1 MIPSVERVLLLKST
15 DIFCDIPGEL
25 LVQVAELAEEVCFE
39 PDEVLL
45 KEGDAGDC
53 MYLIVSGRVRVLILG
68 ARVAEL
74 HEREC
79 VGEMSLLDSEPR
91 SATVIA
97 DNDVITLRIDQKPFF
112 ELLAERAELSRGLI
126 AVMSRRIREMLVA
139 RAKRR
144 TV

>member
-1 MIPSVERVLLLKST
+1 MIPTVERVLLLKST
-15 DIFCDIPGEL
+15 DIFSDIPGEL
-25 LVQVAELAEEVCFE
+25 LVQVAELAEEASFE
-39 PDEVLL
+39 PEDVIL

-68 ARVAEL
+68 ATVAEL
-74 HEREC
+74 HDKEC

-97 DNDVITLRIDQKPFF
+97 ETEVISLRIDQAPFF

-126 AVMSRRIREMLVA
+126 AVMSRRIREMLMA

>member
-1 MIPSVERVLLLKST
+1 MIPIVERVLFLKSV
-15 DIFCDIPGEL
+15 DIFSDIPGEL
-25 LVQVAELAEEVCFE
+25 LVQVAELAEEVSFE
-39 PDEVLL
+39 AEDIII
-45 KEGDAGDC
+45 KEGAPGDC
-53 MYLIVSGRVRVLILG
+53 MYIIVLGKVRVLILG
-68 ARVAEL
+68 AEVAEL
-74 HEREC
+74 HEKEC

-97 DNDVITLRIDQKPFF
+97 DTTVITLRLDQAPFF

>member
-1 MIPSVERVLLLKST
+1 MIPAVERVLLLKSS
-15 DIFCDIPGEL
+15 DIFSEIPGEL

-39 PDEVLL
+39 PDEVIL
-45 KEGDAGDC
+45 KEGDAGNC
-53 MYLIVSGRVRVLILG
+53 MYLIVSGHVRVLTLG
-68 ARVAEL
+68 TQIAEL
-74 HEREC
+74 HDKEC

-97 DNDVITLRIDQKPFF
+97 NTDVITLRIDQAPFF

-126 AVMSRRIREMLVA
+126 VVMSRRIRGMLMS

-144 TV
+144 TL